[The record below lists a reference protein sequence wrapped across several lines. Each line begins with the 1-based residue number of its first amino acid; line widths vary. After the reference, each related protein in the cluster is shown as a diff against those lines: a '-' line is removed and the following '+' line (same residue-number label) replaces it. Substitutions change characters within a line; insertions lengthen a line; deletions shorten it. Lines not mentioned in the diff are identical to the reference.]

1 MIQEIKIINLLLDVL
16 LRSSVGQKGN
26 VFPHSFIMEM

>member
-16 LRSSVGQKGN
+16 LRSSVGQKEN
-26 VFPHSFIMEM
+26 VFPN